1 MDKRKYN
8 GGHPTNGGRKPKAD
22 EQKLIEKLSP
32 LEPSAFK
39 ALEKALKDEQGWA
52 VKLFMEYRYGK
63 PKQQIEQ
70 TNINIEQPIFKG
82 IDIDVDKDNSSE

>member
-22 EQKLIEKLSP
+22 EQKLIEKLTP
-32 LEPSAFK
+32 LEPIAFK
-39 ALEKALKDEQGWA
+39 ALDKALKDDQWWA

-63 PKQQIEQ
+63 PKQTIDQ
-70 TNINIEQPIFKG
+70 NINELSIVWKENKTYWYYPKNKQ
-82 IDIDVDKDNSSE
+82 